1 MDCRRDIYG
10 RGRILDYFIFELA
23 VKDHFCIV
31 VRGKSS
37 ICTTSSVRILRVY
50 VSGCHLV
57 MITEFQNRRARSVT
71 SNYF

>member
-10 RGRILDYFIFELA
+10 RGRIFFFDYLIFEFA
-23 VKDHFCIV
+23 VKNHFCIV

-37 ICTTSSVRILRVY
+37 ILCSVILQVY

-57 MITEFQNRRARSVT
+57 MITELQNRRARSVT